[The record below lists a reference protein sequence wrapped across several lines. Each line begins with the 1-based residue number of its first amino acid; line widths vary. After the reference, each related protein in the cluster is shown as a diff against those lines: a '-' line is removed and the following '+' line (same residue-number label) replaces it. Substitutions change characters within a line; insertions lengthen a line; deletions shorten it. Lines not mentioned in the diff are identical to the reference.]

1 MCDTNANDSFPHGS
15 NSESSQQR
23 ARVPGQEEGVGDG
36 SQSDESIDQT
46 GDSIWG
52 GDGEHLVGDEHEDIV
67 PGESSEY
74 FDDQVED
81 VVIRTN
87 DKQGGERG
95 EQEGDSVIQKQSTE
109 KEVDS
114 GACWAGDDDWLQEG
128 DFEAVRDPRP
138 DPVPLPTSVMRR
150 IMHWLLYIFNTS
162 MGWVVWIE

>member
-67 PGESSEY
+67 PGENS
-74 FDDQVED
+74 
-81 VVIRTN
+81 N
-87 DKQGGERG
+87 K
-95 EQEGDSVIQKQSTE
+95 
-109 KEVDS
+109 KE
-114 GACWAGDDDWLQEG
+114 
-128 DFEAVRDPRP
+128 
-138 DPVPLPTSVMRR
+138 
-150 IMHWLLYIFNTS
+150 
-162 MGWVVWIE
+162 